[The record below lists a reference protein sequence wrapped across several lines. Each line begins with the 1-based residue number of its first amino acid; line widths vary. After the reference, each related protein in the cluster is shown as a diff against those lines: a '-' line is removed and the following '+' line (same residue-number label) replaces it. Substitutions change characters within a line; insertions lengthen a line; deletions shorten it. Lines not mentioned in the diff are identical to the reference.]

1 MRTYLFLLIVLAETT
16 VAFAAPEPT
25 RAKLPSIW
33 TLDVAFEN
41 LQQIGVQIPG
51 DSTPTRFWYMI
62 LTLTNDTGREV
73 SFYPDIWLTT
83 DTFTTVQASRD
94 AREKVFNKIRTRHQG
109 RYPFLEP
116 FEFVAD
122 RILQGA
128 DNSKDLAVIFPDFDP
143 CAKQISIFIG
153 GLSNETAIVNHP
165 TEKDP
170 NGSPVKVV
178 LKKTLELQYA
188 IPGDSSLRDAQ
199 TLGFIGKRW
208 VMR

>member
-1 MRTYLFLLIVLAETT
+1 MKKYLFILVVLVGTIA
-16 VAFAAPEPT
+16 VFAAPEPT

-41 LQQIGVQIPG
+41 PQQICVHIPG
-51 DSTPTRFWYMI
+51 DSTPARFWYMI
-62 LTLTNDTGREV
+62 LTLTNDTGREA

-83 DTFTTVQASRD
+83 DTFKAVQASRD
-94 AREKVFNKIRTRHQG
+94 AREKVFAKIQTRHQG

-122 RILQGA
+122 KILQGA
-128 DNSKDLAVIFPDFDP
+128 DNSKDLAVIFPDFDL
-143 CAKQISIFIG
+143 CAKQISIFVG
-153 GLSNETAIVNHP
+153 GLSNETAIVDHP
-165 TEKDP
+165 TEKDQ
-170 NGSPVKVV
+170 NGNPVKVV

-188 IPGDSSLRDAQ
+188 IPGDPSLRNAQ
-199 TLGFIGKRW
+199 TLDFISKRW

>member
-1 MRTYLFLLIVLAETT
+1 MRKYFFILVVFVGTNAV
-16 VAFAAPEPT
+16 FAAPEPT
-25 RAKLPSIW
+25 LAKLPSIW
-33 TLDVAFEN
+33 TLDVTFEN
-41 LQQIGVQIPG
+41 PQQICVQIPG
-51 DSTPTRFWYMI
+51 DSKPSRFWYMI

-83 DTFTTVQASRD
+83 DTFKTVQASRD
-94 AREKVFNKIRTRHQG
+94 AREKVFDKIRIRHQG

-143 CAKQISIFIG
+143 CAKQVSIFIG
-153 GLSNETAIVNHP
+153 GLSNETVIIDHP
-165 TEKDP
+165 TEKDSSG
-170 NGSPVKVV
+170 NSVKVV

-188 IPGDSSLRDAQ
+188 IPGDSSLRNAQ
-199 TLGFIGKRW
+199 TLDFIDKRW

>member
-1 MRTYLFLLIVLAETT
+1 MKTYIFILVVLVGAIA
-16 VAFAAPEPT
+16 VFAAPEPT
-25 RAKLPSIW
+25 RAKLPNIW
-33 TLDVAFEN
+33 TLDVTFEN
-41 LQQIGVQIPG
+41 PQQIRVQIPG
-51 DSTPTRFWYMI
+51 DSTATRFWYMI

-73 SFYPDIWLTT
+73 KFYPDIWLTT
-83 DTFTTVQASRD
+83 DTFKTVQASRD
-94 AREKVFNKIRTRHQG
+94 AREKVFARIQARHKG

-122 RILQGA
+122 KILQGA

-143 CAKQISIFIG
+143 CAKQVSIFIG
-153 GLSNETAIVNHP
+153 GLSNETAIVDHP

-170 NGSPVKVV
+170 NGNSVKVV

-188 IPGDSSLRDAQ
+188 IPGDPSLRNAQ
-199 TLGFIGKRW
+199 TLDFIDKRW

>member
-1 MRTYLFLLIVLAETT
+1 MYLFFAVLLASCSTVL
-16 VAFAAPEPT
+16 AAPEPT

-33 TLDVAFEN
+33 TVDVAFEN
-41 LQQIGVQIPG
+41 PQQICVQIPG
-51 DSTPTRFWYMI
+51 DSTGTRFWYMI

-83 DTFTTVQASRD
+83 DTFQTVQASRD
-94 AREKVFNKIRTRHQG
+94 AREKVFAKIHARHKG

-116 FEFVAD
+116 FEFVAEK
-122 RILQGA
+122 ILQGA

-153 GLSNETAIVNHP
+153 GLSNETAIVDHP
-165 TEKDP
+165 TEKDT
-170 NGSPVKVV
+170 NGNPVKVV

-188 IPGDSSLRDAQ
+188 IPGDPSQRDSQ
-199 TLGFIGKRW
+199 TLDFIGKRW

>member
-1 MRTYLFLLIVLAETT
+1 MRTYLFFAVLLVSCST
-16 VAFAAPEPT
+16 VFAAPEPT

-33 TLDVAFEN
+33 TLEVAFEN
-41 LQQIGVQIPG
+41 PQQICVQIPS
-51 DSTPTRFWYMI
+51 DSKPTRFWYMI

-83 DTFTTVQASRD
+83 DTFKTVQASRD
-94 AREKVFNKIRTRHQG
+94 AREKVFAKIQARHKG

-122 RILQGA
+122 KILQGA

-143 CAKQISIFIG
+143 CAKQVSIFIG
-153 GLSNETAIVNHP
+153 GLSNETAIVDHP

-170 NGSPVKVV
+170 NGNPVKVV

-188 IPGDSSLRDAQ
+188 IPGDPALRNAQ
-199 TLGFIGKRW
+199 TLDFIGKRW